1 MPIQLSPGVQ
11 VIEKDF
17 TQIVPSVS
25 TTRGA
30 VVGNFKWGPVLQPT
44 LVTSESEL
52 INTFRTPDDNNF
64 ESFYSA
70 TNFLAYSNN
79 LLVTRVDTGPSRN
92 AVSVKTGGISSINIT
107 NGGAGYRVVPKVF
120 VTIPEIADG
129 TSPVLTAVLSGGPIA
144 TSVIDTAGT
153 GYTVGD
159 VIVLPTPS
167 KKTLVNGVLAFDQA
181 TAAVSTI
188 NGAGGITGITIT
200 HAGGGYINTLDNAIE
215 GSVTSS
221 GGTLGSVSF
230 TSTASSISQI
240 IINNRGSGYTE
251 SQIVEIFIEVLP
263 DLQDPAEIT
272 TEASATAIVIGDA
285 AKIQNS
291 VHYYN
296 AVGNSG
302 LVGKGEFIAKYPG
315 DLGNTLSVSLCDSA
329 NWKSPATGTISTRHT
344 VEPREDERELIVA
357 RITGE
362 GVSAALS
369 DAELDTGKIAR
380 TSTAGLEKL
389 VGEIDHVDTTVT
401 YRKITLTQDALTVL
415 RSQSEVPGDLDIYVG
430 SSKVGEIDGLYK
442 YWNDLDHQYELSNS
456 VFYARLDDVQ
466 VQDILVNNIL
476 KVRVPQDDAS
486 IVYATIGV
494 VELVENVVVAYL
506 KAPSPY
512 NIFDET
518 FSVEWKYKSL
528 FNKAPGTS
536 EFSASNG
543 GSNDEVHI
551 VIIDAL
557 GKLVP
562 AGTVLE
568 KFQGLSKGNDGK
580 IKGKNNYYKD
590 VINSSSNWVWW
601 TDHPAGADVDSLF
614 VSSFAIQP
622 TTKNITAFSNYNSTV
637 AGTVKATST
646 AHGLVGTS
654 SQVIA
659 GTTNYNGTY
668 TVTVV
673 DVDNLYFTH
682 AFVATETGTFTS
694 APVNYNPGTVAIVPN
709 KGVVSISNGG
719 YLSFTPS
726 SNWDL
731 VPFNVTYK
739 TNKLPLI
746 VNVLSV
752 SGSNISNVFSVNSL
766 LDTGVNFGSS
776 VVNNTFKNLANVL
789 TRQLSGGVD
798 TTKAQTSN
806 GNLTE
811 AYDLYAQSDL
821 YDISLI
827 PVGNVNAAVANYVIT
842 SVAEKRKDC
851 VVFISPPL
859 LIGTSSVIATQ
870 IANYRNTIVSSS
882 YGVMDSTWKYQY
894 DKYNDKYRWIPMNGD
909 TAGLCAN
916 TDQVAD
922 PWFSPGGFN
931 RGIVKNIIKVA
942 FNPNQAQRDV
952 LYQNGVNPIVTFPGQ
967 GTILYGD
974 KTLLKTPSAF
984 DRINVR
990 RLFIVLEK
998 AISTA
1003 SKYQLF
1009 EFNDQFTRSQ
1019 FKNIVEPYLRDVQ
1032 GRRGITEFIV
1042 KCDES
1047 NNTPQV
1053 IDSNQFIA
1061 DIYIK
1066 PNRSINFITLNF
1078 IAAKTG
1084 ASFEE
1089 LGI

>member
-44 LVTSESEL
+44 LVTSEAEL
-52 INTFRTPDDNNF
+52 INNFRTPDDNNY
-64 ESFYSA
+64 ESFYNA

-92 AVSVKTGGISSINIT
+92 AVSLKTGGVSTIT
-107 NGGAGYRVVPKVF
+107 IENAGAGYRSVPVVF
-120 VTIPEIADG
+120 TSTPETADG
-129 TSPVLTAVLSGGPIA
+129 TNPVFTAVLSGGPISS
-144 TSVIDTAGT
+144 SVIVTAGT
-153 GYTVGD
+153 GYSVND
-159 VIVLPTPS
+159 VITLPAPS
-167 KKTLVNGVLAFDQA
+167 KRTLVDGVLTFDQA
-181 TAAVSTI
+181 TAKVSTV
-188 NGAGGITGITIT
+188 NGGGGITAVEIT
-200 HAGGGYINTLDNAIE
+200 HAGGGYINNIDVPITSSI
-215 GSVTSS
+215 SSS
-221 GGTLGSVSF
+221 GGTLGVITF
-230 TSTASSISQI
+230 VSTASSISNI
-240 IINNRGSGYTE
+240 IINNRGSGFSE
-251 SQIVEIFIEVLP
+251 SQTVNVYIEVLP
-263 DLQDPAEIT
+263 DLQDPAQIST
-272 TEASATAIVIGDA
+272 QATATVVIVGDA
-285 AKIQNS
+285 VKIQNS
-291 VHYYN
+291 THYFN
-296 AVGNSG
+296 SVGDQG
-302 LVGKGEFIAKYPG
+302 LLGKGEFVAKYPG
-315 DLGNTLSVSLCDSA
+315 ELGNTISVSLCDSA
-329 NWKSPATGTISTRHT
+329 NWMAPATGTISARHT
-344 VEPREDERELIVA
+344 VEPHEDERELLVV
-357 RITGE
+357 RIKGE
-362 GVSAALS
+362 GISSALS
-369 DAELDTGKIAR
+369 YVELDTGKIAR
-380 TSTAGLEKL
+380 TSTVGLQKL
-389 VGEIDHVDTTVT
+389 VGEIDHVDTTIT
-401 YRKITLTQDALTVL
+401 YRKITLVSDSLSVL
-415 RSQSEVPGDLDIYVG
+415 RSQTIISGDTDVYVG
-430 SSKVGEIDGLYK
+430 ANKVGEIDGLYK
-442 YWNDLDHQYELSNS
+442 YWNDLDHQYEISKN
-456 VFYARLDDVQ
+456 VFYVRLDDVE
-466 VQDILVNNIL
+466 VRDILVNNVLKL
-476 KVRVPQDDAS
+476 KVPQLDGS
-486 IVYATIGV
+486 IEYTTIGI
-494 VELVENVVVAYL
+494 VETVENIVVAYL
-506 KAPSPY
+506 KAPSQY

-518 FSVEWKYKSL
+518 FSVEWKYKSR

-536 EFSASNG
+536 AFATTNNG
-543 GSNDEVHI
+543 HNDEVHI
-551 VIIDAL
+551 VVIDSL
-557 GKLVP
+557 GKLAP

-568 KFQGLSKGNDGK
+568 QFQGLSKGSDGK
-580 IKGKNNYYKD
+580 VNGRNNYYKD

-601 TDHPAGADVDSLF
+601 SDHPAGADVDSLF
-614 VSSFAIQP
+614 VSSFAITP
-622 TTKNITAFSNYNSTV
+622 PVKDISAFANYNSTV
-637 AGTVKATST
+637 AGAVRATST
-646 AHGLVGTS
+646 AHGLVGSS

-668 TVTVV
+668 TVTVI
-673 DVDNLYFTH
+673 DANSFYFIH
-682 AFVATETGTFTS
+682 AWVATQTGTYTS
-694 APVNYNPGTVAIVPN
+694 AIVNHNPGSVAIVED
-709 KGVVSISNGG
+709 KGVISISNGG
-719 YLSFTPS
+719 YLTFTPA

-731 VPFNVTYK
+731 VPFTVTYK
-739 TNKLPLI
+739 TNKAPLV
-746 VNVLSV
+746 VNTLTV
-752 SGSNISNVFSVNSL
+752 SGNIINVFASNNL

-789 TRQLSGGVD
+789 TRQLVGGVD
-798 TTKAQTSN
+798 TTKNQTSN
-806 GNLTE
+806 GNLSE
-811 AYDLYAQSDL
+811 AYDLYAQSEL

-827 PVGNVNAAVANYVIT
+827 PVGNVNAAVANYVIQN
-842 SVAEKRKDC
+842 VAEKRKDC

-894 DKYNDKYRWIPMNGD
+894 DKYSDKYRWIPMNGD

-922 PWFSPGGFN
+922 PWFSPGGFS

-942 FNPNQAQRDV
+942 FNPNQTQRDL
-952 LYQNGVNPIVTFPGQ
+952 LYQYGVNPIVTFPGQ

-974 KTLLKTPSAF
+974 KTLLRTPSAF

-998 AISTA
+998 AISIA

-1009 EFNDQFTRSQ
+1009 EFNDQFTRAQ
-1019 FKNIVEPYLRDVQ
+1019 FKNIVEPFLRDVQ
-1032 GRRGITEFIV
+1032 GRRGITEFRV

-1053 IDSNQFIA
+1053 IDSNQFVA

>member
-11 VIEKDF
+11 VVEKDF
-17 TQIVPSVS
+17 TQIVPAVS
-25 TTRGA
+25 ASRGA
-30 VVGNFKWGPVLQPT
+30 MVGNFKWGPILQPT
-44 LVTSESEL
+44 VVTSQGEL
-52 INTFRTPDDNNF
+52 INAFRAPDDNNF
-64 ESFYSA
+64 ESFYTA

-92 AVSVKTGGISSINIT
+92 AVSLKTGGISTITVT
-107 NGGAGYRVVPKVF
+107 NGGAGYRTVPKVF
-120 VTIPEIADG
+120 ASTPETADG
-129 TSPVLTAVLSGGPIA
+129 SSPVFTAVLSGGPISA
-144 TSVIDTAGT
+144 SAIVTAGT
-153 GYTVGD
+153 GYVVGD
-159 VIVLPTPS
+159 VITLPAPS
-167 KKTLVNGVLAFDQA
+167 IKTLVNNVLVFDQA
-181 TAAVSTI
+181 TAEVSTVSGS
-188 NGAGGITGITIT
+188 GAITGITIT
-200 HAGGGYINTLDNAIE
+200 YAGNGYVNTIDNAIE
-215 GSVTSS
+215 GSVVSS
-221 GGTLGSVSF
+221 AGELGSVTF
-230 TSTASSISQI
+230 TSTASSISKI

-251 SQIVEIFIEVLP
+251 SQIVDIYIEVLP
-263 DLQDPAEIT
+263 DLQDPAEIS
-272 TEASATAIVIGDA
+272 TEASATVTVVGDA
-285 AKIQNS
+285 VKIQNS
-291 VHYYN
+291 THYFN
-296 AVGNSG
+296 MVGEAG
-302 LVGKGEFIAKYPG
+302 LVGKGEFVAKYAG
-315 DLGNTLSVSLCDSA
+315 ELGNSLSVSLCDSA
-329 NWKSPATGTISTRHT
+329 NWIAPATGTVSARHT
-344 VEPREDERELIVA
+344 VEDREDERELIVL
-357 RITGE
+357 RIIGE
-362 GVSAALS
+362 GVSSALS
-369 DAELDTGKIAR
+369 AFELDAGKIAR
-380 TSTAGLEKL
+380 TATAGLQKL

-401 YRKITLTQDALTVL
+401 YRKITLVSDALTVL
-415 RSQSEVPGDLDIYVG
+415 RSQSLVAGDVDVYVG
-430 SSKVGEIDGLYK
+430 ANKVGEIDGLYK
-442 YWNDLDHQYELSNS
+442 YWNDLDHQYELSEK
-456 VFYARLDDVQ
+456 VFYVRLDDVE
-466 VQDILVNNIL
+466 VYDITVNNIL
-476 KVRVPQDDAS
+476 KVRVPQEDAS
-486 IVYATIGV
+486 IVYETIGV
-494 VELVENVVVAYL
+494 VESVENVVVAYL
-506 KAPSPY
+506 KAPAQY

-518 FSVEWKYKSL
+518 FTVEWKYKSR

-536 EFSASNG
+536 AFAAANN
-543 GSNDEVHI
+543 GSNDEIHMV
-551 VIIDAL
+551 VVDSL
-557 GKLVP
+557 GKLAP
-562 AGTVLE
+562 AGTVIE
-568 KFQGLSKGNDGK
+568 QFAGLSKGNDGK
-580 IKGKNNYYKD
+580 VGGRNNYYKD

-601 TDHPAGADVDSLF
+601 SDHPAGDDVDSLF
-614 VSSFAIQP
+614 VSSFAITP
-622 TTKNITAFSNYNSTV
+622 SSKDISAFANYNSTV

-668 TVTVV
+668 LITVI
-673 DVDNLYFTH
+673 DADNFYFTH
-682 AFVATETGTFTS
+682 AWVATETGTFSTV
-694 APVNYNPGTVAIVPN
+694 PVNYNPGTVAIVPN
-709 KGVVSISNGG
+709 KGIVSISNGG
-719 YLSFTPS
+719 YLSFTPA

-731 VPFNVTYK
+731 VPFAVTFK
-739 TNKLPLI
+739 TNKAPTV
-746 VNVLSV
+746 VNSLTV
-752 SGSNISNVFSVNSL
+752 SQNITNVFSVTNL
-766 LDTGVNFGSS
+766 LD
-776 VVNNTFKNLANVL
+776 TFKNLANVL

-798 TTKAQTSN
+798 TIKAHTSN
-806 GNLTE
+806 GNLSE
-811 AYDLYAQSDL
+811 AYDLYQQSDL

-827 PVGNVNAAVANYVIT
+827 PVGNVNATVANYVIQN
-842 SVAEKRKDC
+842 VAEKRKDC
-851 VVFISPPL
+851 VAFISPPL

-894 DKYNDKYRWIPMNGD
+894 DKYSDKYRWIPMNGD

-916 TDQVAD
+916 TDKVAD

-931 RGIVKNIIKVA
+931 RGVVKNIIKVA
-942 FNPNQAQRDV
+942 FNPNEAQRDI

-967 GTILYGD
+967 GTVLYGD

-1009 EFNDQFTRSQ
+1009 EFNDQFTRAQ

-1032 GRRGITEFIV
+1032 GRRGITDFMV